1 VQAEIVLRRV
11 GTVLWILVIIVG
23 VVWVY
28 VKTRPAPVVVQFD
41 PRTGLVTQSDGR
53 EFAGV
58 TWKRLPQ
65 MKRFELTERSGSELE
80 STTLNGKPYVI
91 SFFFGNCPTICR
103 DLNRQIQRLNHEF
116 AGTDLT
122 FLSLSVDPDNDTPER
137 LTQYAGE
144 FDADSQQ
151 WLFLTGQLYK
161 IREVGEKQFR
171 VIVDGVNHTGDL
183 FLIDRWGR
191 YRDRFTWDDSREM
204 KRFSQVAREVLDE
217 TEPPLDVVVSTRNIF
232 ASLPHDK
239 PELVPWLHDFQLTD
253 QDDQMFWSRDL
264 TGRVWVAS
272 MFFSRCPGV
281 CPRQNKFLADLQAE
295 ISGRN
300 AELVSITTDPQ
311 NDDPATLR
319 QYGKSIGAGPA
330 WRFLTG
336 DLTYI
341 RRIGSEFLGIAGEGE
356 HHSTILVVVDRWGS
370 VRGRIDWRNEGASKV
385 LLDLIDQLNKEQSPV
400 LDFEVVTN
408 SESLIP

>member
-1 VQAEIVLRRV
+1 MSRKT
-11 GTVLWILVIIVG
+11 GTVLWILVLIAG
-23 VVWVY
+23 AAWVY
-28 VKTRPAPVVVQFD
+28 IKSRPTPVIVQFD
-41 PRTGLVTQSDGR
+41 PRTGLVKQSDGR

-58 TWKRLPQ
+58 SWKRLPQ
-65 MKRFELTERSGSELE
+65 MKPFSLTERDGTQLDSAS
-80 STTLNGKPYVI
+80 LNGKPYVV
-91 SFFFGNCPTICR
+91 SFFFAQCPTICR

-122 FLSLSVDPDNDTPER
+122 FLSLSVDPENDTPER
-137 LTQYAGE
+137 LVDYANE
-144 FDADSQQ
+144 FDADPKQ
-151 WLFLTGQLYK
+151 WLFLTGQMYK

-191 YRDRFTWDDSREM
+191 YRDRFTWDDPREM
-204 KRFSQVAREVLDE
+204 KRFSQVVKNVLSE
-217 TEPPLDVVVSTRNIF
+217 TEPPLDAVLSTRNVY

-239 PELVPWLHDFQLTD
+239 PELVPWLHDFQLID
-253 QDDQMFWSRDL
+253 QNDQLFWSRDL

-272 MFFSRCPGV
+272 MFFSRCPGI

-300 AELVSITTDPQ
+300 ADLVSITTDPQ
-311 NDDPATLR
+311 NDDPAALR
-319 QYGKSIGAGPA
+319 QYSKSIGAGSA
-330 WRFLTG
+330 WQFLTG

-356 HHSTILVVVDRWGS
+356 HHSTMLVVVDRWGA
-370 VRGRIDWRNEGASKV
+370 VRGRIDWRIAGASQV
-385 LLDLIDQLNKEQSPV
+385 LLDLIDQLNREQSPV
-400 LDFEVVTN
+400 LDFVVVTN
-408 SESLIP
+408 SESQNP